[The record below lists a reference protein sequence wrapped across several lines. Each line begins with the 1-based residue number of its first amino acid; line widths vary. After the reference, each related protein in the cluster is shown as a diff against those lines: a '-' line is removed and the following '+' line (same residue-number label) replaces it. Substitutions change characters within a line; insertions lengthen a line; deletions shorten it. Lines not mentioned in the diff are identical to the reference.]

1 MGADRAKPLDDHL
14 GAIQVD
20 QAEVLGRLGGDG
32 QPEGGGAQRIERDA
46 PQDLREA
53 DDPTHLVVEIGHAG
67 LVDAHVG
74 SGDVVT
80 YVGDGPSEGTNQS
93 LLVGQRNVGIGD
105 DAGLATSV
113 AQPGRR
119 VLVRH
124 GPGEASNLVDRDGRP
139 VPYGSHRSPAQ
150 RRCCRPPGPL
160 RVHCAGLRAAAPS
173 RGRYRR

>member
-1 MGADRAKPLDDHL
+1 M
-14 GAIQVD
+14 
-20 QAEVLGRLGGDG
+20 
-32 QPEGGGAQRIERDA
+32 
-46 PQDLREA
+46 
-53 DDPTHLVVEIGHAG
+53 EIGHAG

-124 GPGEASNLVDRDGRP
+124 GPGEASNLVDRDVRCHTDPTDRRP
-139 VPYGSHRSPAQ
+139 SGGVVDHQDPFEST
-150 RRCCRPPGPL
+150 
-160 RVHCAGLRAAAPS
+160 APV
-173 RGRYRR
+173 